1 MMNAP
6 LKRLADLN
14 APIQRGLAAAEH
26 VFSLLDEPTERDTGS
41 VTLDNVRGEI
51 VFDNVTYR
59 YPEAERNALTEVN
72 LVVQPGEQIALVG
85 PSGGG
90 KSTFANLLPNFLH
103 VTSGQIRIDGHAID
117 SVHLN
122 SLRSQMALVTQE
134 VLLFND
140 TVANNIAF
148 GATRQLTREEIRAAA
163 KAAHALEFIEAL
175 PNSFDT
181 LVGEGGLRLSGG
193 QRQRI
198 AIARAVLKNAPI
210 LILDEATSALD
221 NESERH
227 VQAALDELMVGRTSF
242 VIAHRLSTIEKAD
255 RIVVL
260 KEGCIA
266 EIGTHSELLARNG
279 IYTYLHQVQGVSTPA
294 AVEGSA

>member
-1 MMNAP
+1 M
-6 LKRLADLN
+6 
-14 APIQRGLAAAEH
+14 
-26 VFSLLDEPTERDTGS
+26 
-41 VTLDNVRGEI
+41 RGEI
-51 VFDNVTYR
+51 VFDQVTYR
-59 YPEAERNALTEVN
+59 YPEAERDALSEIN
-72 LVVQPGEQIALVG
+72 LVVKPGERIALVG

-103 VTSGQIRIDGHAID
+103 VTGGEIRIDGHPID
-117 SVHLN
+117 TIHLQ
-122 SLRSQMALVTQE
+122 SLRQKMALVTQE

-148 GATRQLTREEIRAAA
+148 GSTRQLSQEEIRAAA

-175 PNSFDT
+175 PEGFET
-181 LVGEGGLRLSGG
+181 QVGEGGMRLSGG

-221 NESERH
+221 NESERY
-227 VQAALDELMVGRTSF
+227 VQEALDELMVGRTSF
-242 VIAHRLSTIEKAD
+242 VIAHRLSTIENAD

-260 KEGCIA
+260 KDGRIA
-266 EIGTHSELLARNG
+266 EIGTHAELLALNG
-279 IYTYLHQVQGVSTPA
+279 IYAYLHQVQGDAKPA
-294 AVEGSA
+294 ANTEASA